1 MGKEIITQ
9 TISKSTAKYVK
20 SMLLFNDFYNSLIDA
35 TNELYG
41 EKQGNEII
49 EKHAPV
55 LLQAED
61 VARKL
66 LTDSIIETINDKSR
80 NQF

>member
-1 MGKEIITQ
+1 MI
-9 TISKSTAKYVK
+9 
-20 SMLLFNDFYNSLIDA
+20 LFNDFYNSLIDA
-35 TNELYG
+35 TNELYW